1 MQEQRGK
8 KPSRPEISP
17 TAAAQEPAATAT
29 LSPSKIATSLP
40 VASSTPIASD
50 RKSAAEQHRAKR
62 AERRAKRGE
71 SQAETSPEPN
81 HTATPNPQ

>member
-62 AERRAKRGE
+62 RAKRGE